1 MKSGLTLLALS
12 FAVLLFQAYART
24 ERLSEAVH
32 VGSVVAIFDEVS
44 QGIYEP
50 RGADG
55 ARSGLSSWAHV
66 RFSTPLVDGRIFAV
80 AKLPEGLEVRI
91 DDAVAVRFG
100 DASPDSMLDAGFS
113 TITGVLGRDR
123 PLALR

>member
-1 MKSGLTLLALS
+1 MKSGLTLLTLS

-44 QGIYEP
+44 QGVYAA

-55 ARSGLSSWAHV
+55 TRTGLSSWAHV
-66 RFSTPLVDGRIFAV
+66 RFSTPLEDGRMFAV
-80 AKLPEGLEVRI
+80 AKLPASLDVRI
-91 DDAVAVRFG
+91 DDDVAVRFG
-100 DASPDSMLDAGFS
+100 DASPDSPLGVGFS